1 MKIGF
6 IGLGIMGESMCENIV
21 KKHDDTV
28 YCFDFIPAKV
38 ELLASKGAVPC
49 KDSVELA
56 EKSDVI
62 ISMVPKSEHS
72 MSVYKTIL
80 PVLGAGKTCIDMS
93 TIDPSVSVEIS
104 KMVKATG
111 AAFMDAPVVKS
122 KPAAIA
128 GKLGIYMGGD
138 EATCEAMRPILA
150 YMGENIIRMG
160 DNGKGLVMKICHNAL
175 VTQIQN
181 GVNETLS
188 LAQLNGISVEDY
200 ATAISYGG
208 GQNFYLDGQWQ
219 KLRDEDYTT
228 AFSLANAA
236 KDVGICIVENMTG
249 GDGFAAATYFADDST
264 SVAKELLVFGYGL
277 CYRHDL
283 GKEFGTEE
291 VDFDRSAM
299 FPIGTVDDRTWI
311 VYTTPDQSLASIL
324 EKAKNGGIKMSG
336 GNPLSDCHLEL
347 GSLLA
352 LEGGK
357 VSVVPYDGGANQK
370 KGLTDGEVDV
380 FVGTTQAAKDEVE
393 AGTLIPILAI
403 SDKAFEG
410 FVTPNGPI
418 TVPTVAGDAKAP
430 ELSKDID
437 FSSCILPA
445 GGTLAVHKGADQGFI
460 DEMTSLMKDVW
471 NEPEYNEWIA
481 SILLNRFELYGDEAE
496 AFIDEACE
504 KAINAYKNL
513 SGQA

>member
-1 MKIGF
+1 MKIGL

-93 TIDPSVSVEIS
+93 TIDPSVSVKIS

-228 AFSLANAA
+228 AFSLAIGLPLGVLL
-236 KDVGICIVENMTG
+236 DVGICMNLAKECGLDMPGEANVKKVYDKGMEAGMG
-249 GDGFAAATYFADDST
+249 GDDWRST
-264 SVAKELLVFGYGL
+264 FKLVRG
-277 CYRHDL
+277 H
-283 GKEFGTEE
+283 
-291 VDFDRSAM
+291 
-299 FPIGTVDDRTWI
+299 
-311 VYTTPDQSLASIL
+311 
-324 EKAKNGGIKMSG
+324 
-336 GNPLSDCHLEL
+336 
-347 GSLLA
+347 
-352 LEGGK
+352 
-357 VSVVPYDGGANQK
+357 
-370 KGLTDGEVDV
+370 
-380 FVGTTQAAKDEVE
+380 
-393 AGTLIPILAI
+393 
-403 SDKAFEG
+403 
-410 FVTPNGPI
+410 
-418 TVPTVAGDAKAP
+418 
-430 ELSKDID
+430 
-437 FSSCILPA
+437 
-445 GGTLAVHKGADQGFI
+445 
-460 DEMTSLMKDVW
+460 
-471 NEPEYNEWIA
+471 
-481 SILLNRFELYGDEAE
+481 
-496 AFIDEACE
+496 
-504 KAINAYKNL
+504 
-513 SGQA
+513 